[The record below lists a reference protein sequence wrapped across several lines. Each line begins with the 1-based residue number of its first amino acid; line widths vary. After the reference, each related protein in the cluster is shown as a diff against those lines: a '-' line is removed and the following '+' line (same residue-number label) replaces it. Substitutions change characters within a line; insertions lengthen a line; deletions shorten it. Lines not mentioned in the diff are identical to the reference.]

1 MTDKELI
8 KEVVNIYGED
18 SKRMTEC
25 YNERIAVFNSIRKGI
40 TAEEELKMFFEIGKL
55 DFHLI
60 PYNDHKGEKHLFL
73 RGFLKGLDWGL
84 KIVANRSKNIN
95 EQADFSASLDYYS

>member
-1 MTDKELI
+1 MTDKELT

-18 SKRMTEC
+18 SKRMTEY
-25 YNERIAVFNSIRKGI
+25 YNEKIAVFNSIRKGI

-60 PYNDHKGEKHLFL
+60 PYNDFKGEKHLFL

>member
-1 MTDKELI
+1 MTGKKLT

-18 SKRMTEC
+18 SKRITEC
-25 YNERIAVFNSIRKGI
+25 YNERIAIFNSIRKGI
-40 TAEEELKMFFEIGKL
+40 TAEEELTMFFKISKL

-60 PYNDHKGEKHLFL
+60 PYNDNQGSKHLFL
-73 RGFLKGLDWGL
+73 RGFLKGLSWGL
-84 KIVANRSKNIN
+84 KIVENRNKKVN